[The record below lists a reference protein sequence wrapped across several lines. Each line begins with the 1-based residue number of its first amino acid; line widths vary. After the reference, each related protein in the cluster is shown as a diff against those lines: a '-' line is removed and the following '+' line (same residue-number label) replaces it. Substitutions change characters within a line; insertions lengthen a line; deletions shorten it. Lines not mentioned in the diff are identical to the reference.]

1 MAKENYKVESILKY
15 FPLAVGIY
23 RYLFSVYDRIRF
35 GRLIDV
41 KLNGRSIFKMVDMGN
56 TTRMRANT
64 FASKEPETI
73 AWIESFKEGE
83 TLMDIGANVG
93 AYSLYAASRG
103 HDVMSVEPDALNF
116 ALLNLNV
123 ACNKY
128 SGKITPYALAVHIGQ
143 KLSVLNTGILEWG
156 VARSSFD
163 NALDWQLNHYDVAHS
178 HVIYGMSIDS
188 LVDQSGFEP
197 SHIKIDVDGNE
208 NLILAG
214 ASRTLS
220 SPRLKSVL
228 VELDKTR
235 CDYDSCIQMIVSHGF
250 ELVLAERSSMFDFSA
265 TRNCYNHIFR
275 RS

>member
-1 MAKENYKVESILKY
+1 MAKENYKIERVLKY
-15 FPLAVGIY
+15 IPLAVRSY

-35 GRLIDV
+35 GRYIDI
-41 KLNGRSIFKMVDMGN
+41 KYNGRSIFKMVDMGN

-64 FASKEPETI
+64 FSSKEPETI
-73 AWIESFKEGE
+73 AWIESFNDGD

-93 AYSLYAASRG
+93 AYSLFAALRG
-103 HDVMSVEPDALNF
+103 HEVMSIEPDALNF

-123 ACNKY
+123 AYNKF
-128 SGKITPYALAVHIGQ
+128 SGKITPYALAMHSKQ

-156 VARSSFD
+156 AARSSFD
-163 NALDWQLNHYDVAHS
+163 NALDWQLNHYEVAHA
-178 HVIYGMSIDS
+178 HGIYGISIDS
-188 LVDQSGFEP
+188 LVEQSGFHP

-208 NLILAG
+208 NLILEG

-220 SPRLKSVL
+220 SPELGSIL

-235 CDYDSCIQMIVSHGF
+235 DDYDSCIKMIVSHGF
-250 ELVLAERSSMFDFSA
+250 ELVQAERSSMFDFSA

-275 RS
+275 RL